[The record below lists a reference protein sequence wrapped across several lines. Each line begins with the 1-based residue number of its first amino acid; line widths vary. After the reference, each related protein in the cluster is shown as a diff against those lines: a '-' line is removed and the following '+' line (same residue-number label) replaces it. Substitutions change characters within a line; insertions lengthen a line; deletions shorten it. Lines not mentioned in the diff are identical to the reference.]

1 VAEHASEQGV
11 TRTRSGSD
19 VAPSTLLIAALAS
32 VAATA
37 VVSRF
42 GLESTLLGAGLTPVV
57 VTIVREI
64 ARRPVQQVGAIT
76 AVAGSWGPWRHQQA
90 EAPPDEPEAA
100 PPPRPVPPA
109 PSRAGRVRWGVVGA
123 ATIVGFLAA
132 VAFFTVPDLI
142 AGQSLVADRDS
153 TFFSS
158 SDGGPKE
165 PAPTTTTTTETD
177 TTATT
182 PTTTAPAETETET
195 VTVTSTTPMSTAP
208 PADPAAPVTPPA
220 APTPAPAAPAP

>member
-1 VAEHASEQGV
+1 MAEHASETRV
-11 TRTRSGSD
+11 TRSRSTSD

-37 VVSRF
+37 IVSRF

-64 ARRPVQQVGAIT
+64 ARRPVQQVGALT
-76 AVAGSWGPWRHQQA
+76 ASAGSWTHWRHQRA
-90 EAPPDEPEAA
+90 EAPPDDPEAA

-109 PSRAGRVRWGVVGA
+109 PSRAGRIRWGVVGA

-142 AGQSLVADRDS
+142 AGQSLVSDRDS
-153 TFFSS
+153 TFFSG
-158 SDGGPKE
+158 SDRGPRE
-165 PAPTTTTTTETD
+165 PVTPATTTPTETE

-182 PTTTAPAETETET
+182 PTTTAPAETET
-195 VTVTSTTPMSTAP
+195 VTVTSTTPATTAP
-208 PADPAAPVTPPA
+208 PPDPAAPVAPPPA
-220 APTPAPAAPAP
+220 PGPAPAP